1 MFSTGEGVMR
11 ISVNGESR
19 TVAGGATVAALL
31 AELGVTTGR
40 VAVEL
45 NRQIVPRAEHGSTVL
60 RDGDKVE
67 IVTFVG
73 GG

>member
-1 MFSTGEGVMR
+1 MQ

-19 TVAGGATVAALL
+19 EVRDGMTVAELLQELDITAL
-31 AELGVTTGR
+31 R

-45 NRQIVPRAEHGSTVL
+45 NREIVPRAEHAGTSLT
-60 RDGDKVE
+60 RGCKVE

>member
-1 MFSTGEGVMR
+1 MQ

-19 TVAGGATVAALL
+19 EVRDGMTVAELL
-31 AELGVTTGR
+31 QELDITAPR

-45 NRQIVPRAEHGSTVL
+45 DREIVPRAEHASTSL
-60 RDGDKVE
+60 TDGCKVE

>member
-1 MFSTGEGVMR
+1 MQ

-19 TVAGGATVAALL
+19 TVRDGLTVAELL
-31 AELGVTTGR
+31 RELDITAPR

-45 NRQIVPRAEHGSTVL
+45 DREIVPRAEHPTTPLTGGS
-60 RDGDKVE
+60 KVE